1 MINVKDV
8 QQEIEEYNKTAYVDE
23 QTLERNVRGYS
34 NDIVRDDRIPSIYSR
49 GLIQPL
55 DQIDDE
61 RLKLILKRDY
71 ASLMY
76 SLEQT
81 KKELNEAKQK
91 LESVYPTPILRFTGQ
106 ERDELEAGNRLYYT
120 EDGREC
126 VILPKGV
133 KLKLTTD
140 EE

>member
-1 MINVKDV
+1 MINAKDV

-81 KKELNEAKQK
+81 KKELNETKQK
-91 LESVYPTPILRFTGQ
+91 LEMVYPTSILRFTGQ
-106 ERDELEAGNRLYYT
+106 ERNELEDGNRLYYT
-120 EDGREC
+120 KDGREC

-133 KLKLTTD
+133 ELKLTTD